1 MSTPARLSEETI
13 INLAEN
19 GVHIQIFL
27 DLLKLSLESRVDRLT
42 TGEGPQGLF
51 QLWREVAKEGSIVS
65 ARLAREEA
73 GSARAKGY
81 VYEDR
86 YADEGYED
94 EDDLFAAASSEHST
108 AWWED
113 PVSGCPSGLEDTV
126 LYLLDAGFKP
136 DSCQVLAAKLQ
147 EVAKKSLKS
156 CAERFRVDV
165 PMSCSGFVI
174 PGQYQVPR
182 VWCCCVFTMHIL
194 DPCGVLRPGEVQ
206 IKSSSRT
213 LTDHFGQLSDIIM
226 GEVLVCNKI

>member
-13 INLAEN
+13 INLTEN

-27 DLLKLSLESRVDRLT
+27 DLLKLSLESRVDRLMT
-42 TGEGPQGLF
+42 WDGPQGLF
-51 QLWREVAKEGSIVS
+51 QLWREVTKEGSIVS

-126 LYLLDAGFKP
+126 LYLLDAGFQP

-147 EVAKKSLKS
+147 DVAKKSLKS
-156 CAERFRVDV
+156 CAER
-165 PMSCSGFVI
+165 PMWRFETRRSADKELLKDS
-174 PGQYQVPR
+174 Y
-182 VWCCCVFTMHIL
+182 
-194 DPCGVLRPGEVQ
+194 RP
-206 IKSSSRT
+206 S
-213 LTDHFGQLSDIIM
+213 LSNIIT
-226 GEVLVCNKI
+226 GEVLVVAVHHTALRNYVDVIVVSTKGHIVNGETLARHIASMTGG